1 MRATVGSTNPSGAAA
16 TAWQVVLEL
25 VQAASRTVRE
35 QVHAVLERIVQR
47 PPRLGGPVGA
57 VPRGAATPGRA
68 AATAGP
74 TASPDLPRSHGPSR
88 AVLVAQDPWSL
99 FAYWEIPPVRRVEM
113 LRSLGPD
120 GEAVVEVLR
129 IYEIDA
135 TPQVFRDVALAAG
148 SERVHVR
155 VEHPG
160 RTYRV
165 EVGLRTPS
173 GSFVVLAASDP
184 VATPPAA
191 PSSDTSVRWV
201 ALAPRQPPREVAKRW
216 SGQRV
221 ASPRTATAVGPAP
234 APRAT
239 GSSEALPPRARASDA
254 LPIG

>member
-16 TAWQVVLEL
+16 TAWQLILEL

-35 QVHAVLERIVQR
+35 QVHALLEHIPQR
-47 PPRLGGPVGA
+47 PPRLGRPVGA

-68 AATAGP
+68 AAGGA
-74 TASPDLPRSHGPSR
+74 TASPDLPRSQGPSR

-99 FAYWEIPPVRRVEM
+99 FAYWEISPVRRVEM

-135 TPQVFRDVALAAG
+135 TPQAFRDVALAVG
-148 SERVHVR
+148 SERVHVG

-173 GSFVVLAASDP
+173 GSFMVLAASDP

-191 PSSDTSVRWV
+191 PSSDTSVCWV
-201 ALAPRQPPREVAKRW
+201 ALAPRQPPREVPKQW

-221 ASPRTATAVGPAP
+221 ESPRTATAVGPAP